1 MCEYY
6 LNTLIGKLYSVY
18 CPTVG
23 MSTSADDGTGG
34 GQTFFDDADFRERL
48 RELPPSAKLVA
59 KVLEGD
65 SPLSQG
71 DLADASLL
79 PDRTVRYALSRL
91 GEVDLVESRYS
102 FHDARKQVYF
112 LTR

>member
-1 MCEYY
+1 
-6 LNTLIGKLYSVY
+6 
-18 CPTVG
+18 
-23 MSTSADDGTGG
+23 MSTGTDDGASNERP
-34 GQTFFDDADFRERL
+34 FFDDGDFRDQL

-59 KVLEGD
+59 TVLEAD

-71 DLADASLL
+71 DLAEKSLL

-91 GEVDLVESRYS
+91 GEVGLVDSRYS

-112 LTR
+112 LQR